1 MCSYMSS
8 VGFLSFLCLLNWAM
22 FEHILEVQTIR
33 EADFCY
39 VLILSK
45 SVKGFSKA
53 KFNPPLFT
61 VIGSASDQST
71 NQYQS
76 ILLFKPQ
83 CTISLKFPLER
94 AANTTKRWLSNYR
107 KMLGLFDRT
116 PVQLGEFVEPPSS
129 GHQVF
134 LRQFSAALLS
144 AYVLL
149 LHP

>member
-8 VGFLSFLCLLNWAM
+8 VGFLSFHCLLNWAM
-22 FEHILEVQTIR
+22 FEHILEVQKIGR
-33 EADFCY
+33 PIF

-53 KFNPPLFT
+53 NPPLFT

-83 CTISLKFPLER
+83 CTISLKFPLEK
-94 AANTTKRWLSNYR
+94 AANTTKSWLSNYR

-134 LRQFSAALLS
+134 LLQFSAALLS